1 MVKLRTQRALLD
13 RAGAAVPG
21 AQVTVVVPSFNQGRY
36 LEATLCSI
44 AAQDIRAE
52 IIVMDGGSTDNSI
65 AILERW
71 SGRLAYWQSGAD
83 GGQAAAINDGM
94 RRGRAPYVCWLNSD
108 DMLERGG
115 LRLLI
120 EALEANPAAPAAYGD
135 VLNLKPNGA
144 HSEVWV
150 QSFSERKM
158 TLRCII
164 SQPGTLIRRASW
176 EAVGGVDSKLSFAM
190 DYDLWWRLYRS
201 FGPLVHVPQV
211 TAINRMHSQTKTR
224 NNRVAHY
231 AEAITV
237 VRRHHNRVPMKWWLA
252 QPYAVWWK
260 ALTAAVGGLKAPE

>member
-1 MVKLRTQRALLD
+1 MKIRTQDALFA
-13 RAGAAVPG
+13 RSGATVPG

-36 LEATLCSI
+36 LEAALCSI
-44 AAQDIRAE
+44 AAQDIPAE
-52 IIVMDGGSTDNSI
+52 IIVMDGGSTDNSL

-71 SGRLAYWQSGAD
+71 SERLTYWQSGAD
-83 GGQAAAINDGM
+83 DGQAAAINDGM
-94 RRGRAPYVCWLNSD
+94 TSGTAPYVCWLNSD

-120 EALEANPAAPAAYGD
+120 ETLEANPAAPAAYGN
-135 VLNLKPNGA
+135 VLNLAPNGA
-144 HSEVWV
+144 RSEVWV
-150 QSFSERKM
+150 QSFSEWKM

-190 DYDLWWRLYRS
+190 DYDLWWRLYRG

-224 NNRVAHY
+224 NNRAAHY

-237 VRRHHNRVPMKWWLA
+237 VRRHHSRVPMKWWLA

-260 ALTAAVGGLKAPE
+260 AFTAAVENLKAAE